1 MAGNSRVRSR
11 RLQPSRT
18 RIDWTT
24 SSGQLLAIEP
34 SPDEVLRH
42 AGVLAAAYNDPRNA
56 PLLGHTE
63 PMTPADV
70 VAHYA
75 NLAAEGARNFLFLR
89 DGALAGDG
97 DLRNVR
103 GGAAE
108 FAFLI
113 AAVAAQG
120 QGLGTRFAIMLHAFG
135 FTELALDRIYASV
148 VPANVASR
156 RVFEKLGYHRDDSP
170 AARAFADE
178 PGDVVMAVDRVTF
191 GQVHGP
197 EMAEIRLAV
206 R

>member
-1 MAGNSRVRSR
+1 M
-11 RLQPSRT
+11 QPSRT
-18 RIDWTT
+18 RIDWAT

-34 SPDEVLRH
+34 DPDEVMRH
-42 AGVLAAAYNDPRNA
+42 AGVLAAAYNDPHNA

-63 PMTPADV
+63 AMSPADV

-75 NLAAEGARNFLFLR
+75 DIAAEGARNFLLFH
-89 DGALAGDG
+89 DGELAGDG
-97 DLRNVR
+97 DLRHIT

-108 FAFLI
+108 FAFMI

-120 QGLGTRFAIMLHAFG
+120 KGLGTRFAIMLHAFG
-135 FTELALDRIYASV
+135 FTRLGLDRIHASI

-156 RVFEKLGYHRDDSP
+156 RVFEKLGYRRDDSP

-178 PGDVVMAVDRVTF
+178 PGDIVMVVDRPAF
-191 GQVHGP
+191 ERSHRS
-197 EMAEIRLAV
+197 ELAEIRIAV